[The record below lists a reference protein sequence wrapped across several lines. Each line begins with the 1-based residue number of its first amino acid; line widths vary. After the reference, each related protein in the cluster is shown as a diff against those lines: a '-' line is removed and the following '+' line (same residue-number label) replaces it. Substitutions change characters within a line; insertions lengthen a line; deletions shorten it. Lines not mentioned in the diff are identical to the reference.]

1 MCLPNEGRKT
11 DHRAHHLHEIETQV
25 NTARKR
31 SLRRLCFYTCLSVI
45 LFTGGLSASVY
56 AGIHPPG
63 KQTPPWEADTPGKFV
78 KVMFLLLSVSHSVHW
93 GCLPRCMLGYT
104 PLGSRHPPQEQTPP
118 GSRHPVEADTPLRSA
133 CWEIRPTSNRTIL
146 LECILVHI
154 NFGSLFGRCRIL
166 AFNTPAEN
174 IKHVK

>member
-11 DHRAHHLHEIETQV
+11 DHGAHHLHEIETQV

-45 LFTGGLSASVY
+45 LFTGGGCLPQCMLGY
-56 AGIHPPG
+56 TPPG
-63 KQTPPWEADTPGKFV
+63 KQTPPGKFV

-93 GCLPRCMLGYT
+93 GVSASVHAGIHPPGKQTPR
-104 PLGSRHPPQEQTPP
+104 GSRH
-118 GSRHPVEADTPLRSA
+118 PLRSA

-146 LECILVHI
+146 QECILVHI
-154 NFGSLFGRCRIL
+154 NFGSLFGRCRML
-166 AFNTPAEN
+166 AFNTPADN